1 MSKQVKSVAK
11 GISILGIAGMICKV
25 VGLLFSIPLN
35 MIGEEGVAEAGKVAN
50 LFYLV
55 YPTYTLLL
63 TVSSAGLP
71 VAVSRMVADFLA
83 RDDARNAKNT
93 FRVALLMLLSIGGF
107 FSVIMVAMNRVLVN
121 MVSVQTT
128 SLGFYAIA
136 PCVMIVCVLS
146 AFRGF
151 IQGQQNMVP
160 TAVSQLIEQCGKVV
174 LSLPLA
180 YVGIHVF
187 RSLELGAAGALLG
200 ITLSEVIAMVYMII
214 RWKVKKPEY
223 DALPQAPD
231 LKPVEGRTLLRRLII
246 ISIPITISACIIP
259 LSQFIDS
266 AMMIKRM
273 MTAGLT
279 QAAAED
285 AYGAFTS
292 AVIRLI
298 NIPTALALA
307 ISISLVPGVSSR
319 FAVHDDEGVR
329 REINTGMRYAF
340 LIGFPC
346 SIGMSLLS
354 YRIVS
359 FFYFGWSAYRI
370 KLASE
375 LLTFSA
381 LTVIRFTVVQ
391 ATSSILQGI
400 RKQKIPMYTMIAG
413 VAVKI
418 LLNYILI
425 GTPGIDIHGGPYA
438 SIACYSV
445 VMVLNIFYVCKYTK
459 MKFRWMTWVVRPGL
473 AAIAMG
479 VVVYL
484 LKTVLPGGRITT
496 ILCVAAG
503 VLVFAAAAILLKAVT
518 RNDLNAILHRRKK
531 AA

>member
-11 GISILGIAGMICKV
+11 GISILGIAGIICKV

-83 RDDARNAKNT
+83 RDDARNARNT
-93 FRVALLMLLSIGGF
+93 FKVALMILMCIGGF
-107 FSVIMVAMNRVLVN
+107 FSVIMVAMNGVLVN
-121 MVSVQTT
+121 MVSVPTT
-128 SLGFYAIA
+128 SMGFYAIA

-151 IQGQQNMVP
+151 IQGQQNMLP
-160 TAVSQLIEQCGKVV
+160 TAISQLIEQVGKVF

-180 YVGIHVF
+180 YIGIHVF
-187 RSLELGAAGALLG
+187 RSLEMGAAGALFG
-200 ITLSEVIAMVYMII
+200 ITLSEIIAMVYMII
-214 RWKVKKPEY
+214 RYRTRKKEY
-223 DALPQAPD
+223 DNLPQAPD
-231 LKPVEGRTLLRRLII
+231 LKPVDNRTLLRRLIM

-273 MTAGLT
+273 MIAGLS

-319 FAVHDDEGVR
+319 YAVQDTEGVH

-346 SIGMSLLS
+346 SVGMSLLS
-354 YRIVS
+354 ARIVS
-359 FFYFGWSAYRI
+359 FFYFSWNSHRI
-370 KLASE
+370 VLASE

-381 LTVIRFTVVQ
+381 MTVILFTVVQ

-400 RKQKIPMYTMIAG
+400 RKQKIPMYTMIVG
-413 VAVKI
+413 VSVKI
-418 LLNYILI
+418 ILNYILI
-425 GTPGIDIHGGPYA
+425 GMPGIDIHGGPYA

-445 VMVLNIFYVCKYTK
+445 VMILNIFYVCKYSK
-459 MKFRWMTWVVRPGL
+459 MKFRWMSWVVRPG
-473 AAIAMG
+473 AAAAVMG
-479 VVVYL
+479 IIVYL
-484 LKTVLPGGRITT
+484 LREILPDGRITT

-503 VLVFAAAAILLKAVT
+503 IVVFVIAACLFKAVT
-518 RNDLNAILHRRKK
+518 KNDLRQIVRRKK